1 MAMKYSAILCTLCGM
16 GENKVNEADVW
27 QNPQSVLETLAEAGY
42 DGVDVDA
49 EPDRIDAK
57 KFNEV
62 VEIAFS
68 LGLKVPALIGAWA
81 LWHAGEPR
89 DLASPDPEARK
100 LGVRYAKKA
109 IDLAAN
115 FEDPPIFEIV
125 PCPVENDYPQT
136 QVPIDL
142 LMLNFVETTREI
154 VDYAG
159 ERGVRIAIEPVNR
172 FEAYAGFMNT
182 VDEVMSIVDQVDSP
196 WLGVLAD
203 CFHINIEDTSVN
215 DALLRAGDRLMHI
228 HLADSTRAAPG
239 TGHIDFKEMLRT
251 LNGIGFDGY
260 LSYDCVPPRPDWKT
274 SVTHTIG
281 YMKGIEKTMGL
292 LD

>member
-16 GENKVNEADVW
+16 GENKVNEAVVW

-89 DLASPDPEARK
+89 DLAAPDPEARK

-125 PCPVENDYPQT
+125 PCPVVNDYPQT

-142 LMLNFVETTREI
+142 LTVSYTHLTLTTTPY
-154 VDYAG
+154 V
-159 ERGVRIAIEPVNR
+159 
-172 FEAYAGFMNT
+172 
-182 VDEVMSIVDQVDSP
+182 
-196 WLGVLAD
+196 
-203 CFHINIEDTSVN
+203 
-215 DALLRAGDRLMHI
+215 
-228 HLADSTRAAPG
+228 
-239 TGHIDFKEMLRT
+239 
-251 LNGIGFDGY
+251 
-260 LSYDCVPPRPDWKT
+260 
-274 SVTHTIG
+274 
-281 YMKGIEKTMGL
+281 
-292 LD
+292 